1 MTAIAI
7 DMETATIFVV
17 GHRNQI
23 ARGALLLVSD
33 LPMTPEGVKTEE
45 SDRQVTREWADAH
58 LELGIASLS
67 EIGQKGETIKHYQY

>member
-45 SDRQVTREWADAH
+45 SDKEVTRQWADLH
-58 LELGIASLS
+58 LELGIEALS
-67 EIGQKGETIKHYQY
+67 GIGKEGETIKHYQY